1 MYSRSKYNL
10 LRFFLTHLPLLSRD
24 VREVGPFNI
33 FLSWEIL
40 AMKLMSI
47 YSNNVLLGWFDK
59 LYGIAEWLQMILKR
73 FRLTSLKVSGL
84 FRNTTADN
92 QILRNVHS

>member
-33 FLSWEIL
+33 FLSWEIS
-40 AMKLMSI
+40 AKKLLSV
-47 YSNNVLLGWFDK
+47 YSNNVLLDWFDK
-59 LYGIAEWLQMILKR
+59 LYGIADCLQKILEG
-73 FRLTSLKVSGL
+73 F
-84 FRNTTADN
+84 TAN
-92 QILRNVHS
+92 H